1 MSIEIG
7 RDEMNASLMG
17 QAVKALGFVAL
28 VLLGLLLLVWLFQR
42 RLIYFPL
49 EHDVP
54 AAGSILAGASD
65 VVLTTT
71 DGLELGAWF
80 VPAAAGPPRA
90 TVLVFNGNAGHRA
103 ARAPLARVL
112 ADRGF
117 SVMMFDYRG
126 YGGNPGSPTERGLA
140 LDARAARQYLL
151 TREDVDRG
159 KLIYFGES
167 LGAAV
172 ALELAVEHPPAALV
186 LRSPFAS
193 MTETGK
199 LHYPFMPIGLLL
211 ADRYPSI
218 DRAPSL
224 EAPLLVI
231 AGDRDEI
238 VPIEQ
243 SQALFDAATRP
254 RKRFVEIAGAGH
266 NDPGLLTGEE
276 MLVALDDFW
285 CEVRPDTC
293 AEEP

>member
-1 MSIEIG
+1 
-7 RDEMNASLMG
+7 MNGSLTG
-17 QAVKALGFVAL
+17 QAVKALGFLTIVM
-28 VLLGLLLLVWLFQR
+28 LGLLLLLWLFQR

-54 AAGSILAGASD
+54 RAGSILSGASD
-65 VVLTTT
+65 VVLTTP

-80 VPAAAGPPRA
+80 VPSATASPRA
-90 TVLVFNGNAGHRA
+90 TVLIFNGNAGHRA

-117 SVMMFDYRG
+117 AVMLFDYRG

-140 LDARAARQYLL
+140 TDARAARRHLL
-151 TREDVDRG
+151 SREDVDQER
-159 KLIYFGES
+159 LIYFGES

-193 MTETGK
+193 MTEIGK
-199 LHYPFMPIGLLL
+199 LHYPFVPVGLLL
-211 ADRYPSI
+211 ADRFPSI

-231 AGDRDEI
+231 AGDRDDI
-238 VPIEQ
+238 VPYAQ
-243 SQALFDAATRP
+243 SRALFDAVTGS
-254 RKRFVEIAGAGH
+254 RKRFVKVDGAGH
-266 NDPGLLTGEE
+266 NDPALLTGEA
-276 MLVALDDFW
+276 MLEAMDDFW

-293 AEEP
+293 AEDS